1 MASTGGWRLP
11 DDLTDIDART
21 IQQQLNRALTMHPEL
36 NGIRLASAAGNTWS
50 SGNYPQD
57 IIVTETTWLEEQ
69 LLLTHPV
76 ARDGKVIG
84 VLAGLRVAVSA
95 TSGLVEEHLPF

>member
-1 MASTGGWRLP
+1 
-11 DDLTDIDART
+11 
-21 IQQQLNRALTMHPEL
+21 MHPEL

-84 VLAGLRVAVSA
+84 VLAGSFELDTLRVAVSA